1 MQPSEPLDILPLWA
15 LFLTIVV
22 GSYVA
27 VELGYRIGQYRKR
40 LAETE
45 KETTVGPV
53 VAATLGLFAFL
64 LAFTFSLAA
73 SRYDERR
80 RMVVK
85 EANAIGT
92 THLRAGLLSEPERSA
107 IRELLD
113 RYVGVR
119 VEAVQTGDVA
129 RGISASTDLHRRI
142 WTLAEAA
149 AAKDSHSIT
158 AGLFIQALNETID
171 LHSERVLIGVHSRIP
186 IIIWLALYLIAFF
199 SMAELGYHEG
209 IAGSRRSLAVA
220 ALVVSF
226 ATVMWLIADLDRQR
240 EGLIQVSQQAMIELR
255 ESWHAQQPESIPR

>member
-1 MQPSEPLDILPLWA
+1 
-15 LFLTIVV
+15 
-22 GSYVA
+22 VA

-73 SRYDERR
+73 SRFDERR

-92 THLRAGLLSEPERSA
+92 THLRAGLLTEPERSA
-107 IRELLD
+107 IRDLLEQ
-113 RYVGVR
+113 YVKVR
-119 VEAVQTGDVA
+119 VEAVRTGDIE
-129 RGISASTDLHRRI
+129 RGISESSTLHRRL

-158 AGLFIQALNETID
+158 TGLFIQALNETID